1 MSFIWDNLLI
11 ALNACYHECLE
22 GANLAKI
29 MMLEIEKLKLILDSA
44 SAFGKPNPSAKQLHG
59 LGVQE

>member
-1 MSFIWDNLLI
+1 LLI
-11 ALNACYHECLE
+11 ELNACYHVCLE

-29 MMLEIEKLKLILDSA
+29 MMLEFEKLKKLILETT

-59 LGVQE
+59 LEVEE

>member
-1 MSFIWDNLLI
+1 LLVV
-11 ALNACYHECLE
+11 LNACYHVCLE

-44 SAFGKPNPSAKQLHG
+44 SAFRKPNPSAKQLHG
-59 LGVQE
+59 LEVEE

>member
-1 MSFIWDNLLI
+1 LLI
-11 ALNACYHECLE
+11 VLNACHHVCLE

-29 MMLEIEKLKLILDSA
+29 MMLEIEKLKWILESA

-59 LGVQE
+59 LEVEE